1 MDIENFGPS
10 TVADLIDLGA
20 IGISRI
26 SIRSTMIGFSR
37 IGRDMDRKDRPDQE
51 GVEKSKDRPFRQV
64 LVALGIA
71 ELGKKG
77 ADLLVAGGLNSIDKL
92 FELAERNDVATLV
105 SIDQIGEK
113 IARLYIDALNDR
125 DVRTRIEA
133 LRSAGLSMEEKIE
146 TSTVKQIFA
155 GETWCITGTF
165 EHFKPRDLA
174 LGS

>member
-1 MDIENFGPS
+1 M
-10 TVADLIDLGA
+10 
-20 IGISRI
+20 
-26 SIRSTMIGFSR
+26 
-37 IGRDMDRKDRPDQE
+37 
-51 GVEKSKDRPFRQV
+51 

-125 DVRTRIEA
+125 DVRIRIEA

-174 LGS
+174 LKEVEKRGGENDKQRNGQHDRAACRAGGGKQAYKSPGIGHSNHR